1 MKMRALAVLAAMLM
15 VAGCGTSRR
24 AGDVEPQ
31 GFLGDYSRL
40 TSGAEGEAIL
50 RYVNSGAD
58 WAKYDKV
65 LIDPVTVW
73 GSGGAQEIPEEDL
86 QTAANF
92 LYTELQ
98 KELGKDF
105 QLVTAPGPDT
115 LRVTA
120 ALTDA
125 EPANQTMV
133 VVSNVVPFAIAASG
147 AWEYVTGEPTWQGEA
162 AAEAKIT
169 DAETGELLAAAVD
182 KRMGGRSMAS
192 AETSWTDVNNILAYW
207 AQLTRYRLCEQQGR
221 AGCEQPKTG
230 GL

>member
-1 MKMRALAVLAAMLM
+1 VGDGGDHADAGRLRDVAA
-15 VAGCGTSRR
+15 GRR
-24 AGDVEPQ
+24 GPAT
-31 GFLGDYSRL
+31 GFLGDYAML
-40 TSGAEGEAIL
+40 TPGAEGEAVL
-50 RYVNSGAD
+50 RYVNTDAD

-65 LIDPVTVW
+65 LIEPVAVW
-73 GSGGAQEIPEEDL
+73 RSASTGDIPEKDL

-92 LYTELQ
+92 LYHQLQ
-98 KELGKDF
+98 RELGQDF
-105 QLVTAPGPDT
+105 QLVNTPGPNT
-115 LRVTA
+115 LRVAA

-125 EPANQTMV
+125 APANQTMV
-133 VVSNVVPFAIAASG
+133 VVSNVVPFAIATTG
-147 AWEYVTGEPTWQGEA
+147 TYEYITGEPTFQGEA

-207 AQLTRYRLCEQQGR
+207 AQLMRFRLCEQQGR
-221 AGCEQPKTG
+221 AGCAPPKTG

>member
-1 MKMRALAVLAAMLM
+1 MRALVFLAIMLM
-15 VAGCGTSRR
+15 LAGCGTSRR
-24 AGDVEPQ
+24 ADEVEPQ
-31 GFLGDYSRL
+31 GFLGDYSML
-40 TSGAEGEAIL
+40 TPGAEGQVVL
-50 RYVNSGAD
+50 RYVNTDAD

-73 GSGGAQEIPEEDL
+73 GSGRDRDIPEADL

-92 LYTELQ
+92 MHTELQ
-98 KELGKDF
+98 RELGKDF
-105 QLVTAPGPDT
+105 ELVSAPAPDT
-115 LRVTA
+115 LRITA

-133 VVSNVVPFAIAASG
+133 VISNVVPLAMATSG
-147 AWEYVTGEPTWQGEA
+147 AYEYVTGEPTWQGEA

-182 KRMGGRSMAS
+182 RRMGGRSMAS
-192 AETSWTDVNNILAYW
+192 AETSWTDVNNILTYW
-207 AQLTRYRLCEQQGR
+207 AQLTRFRLCEQQGR
-221 AGCEQPKTG
+221 AGCEVPQTG

>member
-1 MKMRALAVLAAMLM
+1 MRALAFLAIMLM
-15 VAGCGTSRR
+15 LAGCGSSRR
-24 AGDVEPQ
+24 ADDALPQ
-31 GFLGDYSRL
+31 GFIGDYSML
-40 TSGAEGEAIL
+40 TPGEEGQAVL
-50 RYVNSGAD
+50 RYVNEGAD

-65 LIDPVTVW
+65 LVDPVTVW
-73 GSGGAQEIPEEDL
+73 KSARAGGVPEEDL

-92 LYTELQ
+92 MYAQLRQ
-98 KELGKDF
+98 ELGKDF
-105 QLVTAPGPDT
+105 ELVTAPGPDT

-133 VVSNVVPFAIAASG
+133 VVSNVVPFAIATSG
-147 AWEYVTGEPTWQGEA
+147 AYEYVTGEPTWQGQA

-169 DAETGELLAAAVD
+169 DAQTGELLAAAVD
-182 KRMGGRSMAS
+182 RRMGGRSMAS

-207 AQLTRYRLCEQQGR
+207 AQLVRFRLCEQQGR
-221 AGCEQPKTG
+221 AGCERPKTG

>member
-1 MKMRALAVLAAMLM
+1 MRSLAILAIMLM
-15 VAGCGTSRR
+15 VAGCGSSRR
-24 AGDVEPQ
+24 ADEVQPQ
-31 GFLGDYSRL
+31 GFLGDYSML
-40 TSGAEGEAIL
+40 TAGEEGQVIL
-50 RYVNSGAD
+50 RYVNPDAD
-58 WAKYDKV
+58 WARYDKI

-73 GSGGAQEIPEEDL
+73 GLARTRDIPEADL

-92 LYTELQ
+92 MHTELQ
-98 KELGKDF
+98 RELGKDF
-105 QLVTAPGPDT
+105 QLVDAPGPDT
-115 LRVTA
+115 LRLTA

-133 VVSNVVPFAIAASG
+133 VISNVVPFAIATTG
-147 AWEYVTGEPTWQGEA
+147 TYEYVTGNPTFQGQA

-169 DAETGELLAAAVD
+169 DAQTGELLAAAVD

-207 AQLTRYRLCEQQGR
+207 AQLTRFRLCELQER
-221 AGCEQPKTG
+221 AACEAPKTG

>member
-1 MKMRALAVLAAMLM
+1 
-15 VAGCGTSRR
+15 
-24 AGDVEPQ
+24 
-31 GFLGDYSRL
+31 
-40 TSGAEGEAIL
+40 
-50 RYVNSGAD
+50 VNTDAD

-73 GSGGAQEIPEEDL
+73 GSGRDRDIPEADL

-92 LYTELQ
+92 MHTELQ
-98 KELGKDF
+98 RELGKDF
-105 QLVTAPGPDT
+105 ELVSAPAPDT
-115 LRVTA
+115 LRITA

-133 VVSNVVPFAIAASG
+133 VISNVVPLAMATSG
-147 AWEYVTGEPTWQGEA
+147 AYEYVTGEPTWQGEA

-182 KRMGGRSMAS
+182 RRMGGRSMAS
-192 AETSWTDVNNILAYW
+192 AETSWTDVNNILTYW
-207 AQLTRYRLCEQQGR
+207 AQLTRFRLCEQQGR
-221 AGCEQPKTG
+221 AGCEVPQTG

>member
-1 MKMRALAVLAAMLM
+1 MRALATMAIMLM
-15 VAGCGTSRR
+15 LAGCGTSRR
-24 AGDVEPQ
+24 ADEALPQ
-31 GFLGDYSRL
+31 GFLGNYSML
-40 TSGAEGEAIL
+40 TPGEEGQAVQ
-50 RYVNSGAD
+50 RYVNPDAD

-65 LIDPVTVW
+65 MVDPVTVW
-73 GSGGAQEIPEEDL
+73 GSARTGGIPEEDL

-92 LYTELQ
+92 LYAQLQ
-98 KELGKDF
+98 QELGKDF
-105 QLVTAPGPDT
+105 ELVNAPEPDT

-133 VVSNVVPFAIAASG
+133 VISNVVPFAIATTG
-147 AWEYVTGEPTWQGEA
+147 TYEYITGNPTFQGEA

-169 DAETGELLAAAVD
+169 DAQTGELLAAAVD
-182 KRMGGRSMAS
+182 RRMGGRSMAS
-192 AETSWTDVNNILAYW
+192 AETSWTDVNNILTYW
-207 AQLTRYRLCEQQGR
+207 AQLVRFRVCEQQGR

>member
-1 MKMRALAVLAAMLM
+1 MLM
-15 VAGCGTSRR
+15 AAGCGTSRR
-24 AGDVEPQ
+24 VDDALPQ
-31 GFLGDYSRL
+31 GFLGEYSLL
-40 TSGAEGEAIL
+40 TPGAEGEAVL
-50 RYVNSGAD
+50 RYVNTGAD

-73 GSGGAQEIPEEDL
+73 GSGKDRDIPEADL

-92 LYTELQ
+92 LYHQLQ
-98 KELGKDF
+98 QELGKDF
-105 QLVTAPGPDT
+105 QLVTAPEPNT

-133 VVSNVVPFAIAASG
+133 VISNVVPFAIATSG
-147 AWEYVTGEPTWQGEA
+147 AYEYVTGEPTWQGEA

-169 DAETGELLAAAVD
+169 DAQTGELLAAAVD
-182 KRMGGRSMAS
+182 RRMGGRSMAS
-192 AETSWTDVNNILAYW
+192 AETSWADVNNILAYW
-207 AQLTRYRLCEQQGR
+207 AQLTRYRLCQQQGR

>member
-1 MKMRALAVLAAMLM
+1 MRALAILAIMAFL
-15 VAGCGTSRR
+15 AGCGSSRR
-24 AGDVEPQ
+24 VDDVRPQ
-31 GFLGDYSRL
+31 GFIGDYSLL
-40 TSGAEGEAIL
+40 TPGAEGEAVL
-50 RYVNSGAD
+50 RYVNTGAD

-65 LIDPVTVW
+65 LVDPVTVW
-73 GSGGAQEIPEEDL
+73 GSARAGGIPEEDL

-92 LYTELQ
+92 LYAQLQ
-98 KELGKDF
+98 QELGKDF
-105 QLVTAPGPDT
+105 QLVTAPEPNT

-133 VVSNVVPFAIAASG
+133 VVSNVVPLAMATSG
-147 AWEYVTGEPTWQGEA
+147 AYEYVTGEPTWQGEA
-162 AAEAKIT
+162 AAELKIT
-169 DAETGELLAAAVD
+169 DAETGELLAAGVD

-207 AQLTRYRLCEQQGR
+207 AQLVRFRLCEQQAR